1 MNHKRPQVNPTTSG
15 FPLNNNNT
23 NKLINEAGYLCSS
36 DSVEEE
42 NEIEEK
48 SGPPIQRQIPQSQ
61 RGKKDSEKSTCRE

>member
-1 MNHKRPQVNPTTSG
+1 M
-15 FPLNNNNT
+15 
-23 NKLINEAGYLCSS
+23 INEAGSLRCS

-61 RGKKDSEKSTCRE
+61 RGKKDREKSTCRE